1 MEQNQFIKQVY
12 QRISNQTYKRV
23 TTHQEEHIPKTAVS
37 QDPVHAHVAHVL
49 HFFFFTRL
57 IHRRESH
64 FLIYPTALSS
74 RAFYCTK

>member
-49 HFFFFTRL
+49 HFFFLYKVNSQKRKPL
-57 IHRRESH
+57 PYLPYSI
-64 FLIYPTALSS
+64 
-74 RAFYCTK
+74 K